1 MRSNAN
7 IDTFHRL
14 HYNII
19 VIYKDPFISGDER
32 YNVKTQVTKPRMPI
46 WKTREIE
53 IPYGNIW
60 LNNILGHEQKRALK
74 GLGVFS

>member
-1 MRSNAN
+1 MK
-7 IDTFHRL
+7 DTMSKH
-14 HYNII
+14 
-19 VIYKDPFISGDER
+19 KSPSPGCPCE
-32 YNVKTQVTKPRMPI
+32 
-46 WKTREIE
+46 KTREIE